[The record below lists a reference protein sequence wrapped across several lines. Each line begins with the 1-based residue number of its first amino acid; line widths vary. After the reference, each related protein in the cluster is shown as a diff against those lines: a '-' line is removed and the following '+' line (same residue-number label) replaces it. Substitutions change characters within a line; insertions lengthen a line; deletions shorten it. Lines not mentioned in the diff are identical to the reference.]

1 MEIIYQDEMFTVT
14 NPSMNY
20 LESKINNYP
29 DNLKKVDPFAGEIYH
44 TTIEEFYAY
53 RDKFNAE
60 LIIYAENEEDSIK
73 IRSGITHIPMWEKV
87 QDINP

>member
-1 MEIIYQDEMFTVT
+1 MNKYIYKVNIDVMEKVYFE
-14 NPSMNY
+14 NA
-20 LESKINNYP
+20 
-29 DNLKKVDPFAGEIYH
+29 KVDFFANPIDRE
-44 TTIEEFYAY
+44 
-53 RDKFNAE
+53 KFNAE